1 MNPEFDEKKEQV
13 KELTDIVAEIGQYV
27 TLKKDGRNFTG
38 LCPFHTEK
46 TPSFSV
52 SPTKRIF
59 KCFGCGEGG
68 NVIDFLMKIN
78 GQNFMDVFRPLAAR
92 CGIDLPAYSED
103 EVIGTPRRPRK
114 EKDEYTPTDT
124 RTPDEKWQ
132 ARAEKFTAEAH
143 ATLLDNKEQLAW
155 LADRGITF
163 DTVKHFRLGWNPDKL
178 YRSRMAWGLPEE
190 FWEESGK
197 SKKLLIPAGLVVPCA
212 TGDAIHRVI
221 IRQKDPKNPKQ
232 KYLNVTGCGNSPL
245 IIPCRS
251 GGSRPWVIVETYLD
265 AMLIWQE
272 AGDMVNVMALGSAA
286 AKADVEAFALLKDA
300 PVILNALDF
309 DNAGAKAWAWW
320 EETFPYI
327 AERWP
332 IPEGKDPGEYV
343 QEFDGDIREWI
354 MAGLPE
360 GLQME
365 EQPEPVKEVSD
376 PPPSSMTMAAAGQEA
391 KPGYFIQTTADGR
404 DIAVTEDPA
413 IYERLEAEGHLVF
426 SRGEMKR
433 ITLAKEDAEAEG
445 VPDPA
450 NFILDLK
457 DHFRGSY
464 VKLRREL

>member
-1 MNPEFDEKKEQV
+1 MNPDFDEKKEQV
-13 KELTDIVAEIGQYV
+13 KELTDIVAEVGQYV
-27 TLKKDGRNFTG
+27 TLKKDGRNFVG

-52 SPTKRIF
+52 SSSKRIF
-59 KCFGCGEGG
+59 KCFGCDAGG

-78 GQNFMDVFRPLAAR
+78 GQSFMEAFRTLATK
-92 CGIDLPAYSED
+92 CGVEIPAQLED
-103 EVIGTPRRPRK
+103 EMTGTPRLPRK

-132 ARAEKFTAEAH
+132 ARAEKFTNESH
-143 ATLLDNKEQLAW
+143 GNLLENKEQLDW
-155 LADRGITF
+155 LASRGITI
-163 DTVKHFRLGWNPDKL
+163 DTVKHFRLGWNPEKL
-178 YRSRMAWGLPEE
+178 FRPRSAWGLPEE
-190 FWEESGK
+190 FWENSGK
-197 SKKLLIPAGLVVPCA
+197 PKKLLIPAGLIVPCA
-212 TGDAIHRVI
+212 AGNTIHRVI
-221 IRQKDPKNPKQ
+221 IRQIAPKNPKQ

-272 AGDMVNVMALGSAA
+272 AGDMVNVMALGATAS
-286 AKADVEAFALLKDA
+286 KPDVEAFVLLKDA
-300 PVILNALDF
+300 PYILNALDF

-332 IPEGKDPGEYV
+332 IPDGKDPGEYV

-354 MAGLPE
+354 LAGLPE

-365 EQPEPVKEVSD
+365 ETPESVKELSD
-376 PPPSSMTMAAAGQEA
+376 PSPSSMAMLQEE
-391 KPGYFIQTTADGR
+391 KLGYFIQTTADGR
-404 DIAVTEDPA
+404 EIAVTEDPE
-413 IYERLEAEGHLVF
+413 IYQELEKQGHLVF
-426 SRGEMKR
+426 SRGELKR

-445 VPDPA
+445 VESPVD
-450 NFILDLK
+450 FILELK